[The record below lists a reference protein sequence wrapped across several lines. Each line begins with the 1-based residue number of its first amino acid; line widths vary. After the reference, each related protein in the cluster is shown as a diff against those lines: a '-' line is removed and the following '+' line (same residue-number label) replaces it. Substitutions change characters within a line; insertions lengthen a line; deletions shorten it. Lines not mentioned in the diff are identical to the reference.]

1 MSRLSA
7 WPALAAA
14 RRRGVPR
21 VPFLLG
27 DTLVGSVAVAHLSA
41 LRAWPLWLQ
50 VDEQQV
56 RVAAADPSLAMAAI
70 NIALRRQG
78 LIPAWRDETFSVVTE
93 MGVAP
98 LARIERASA
107 RFWGT
112 LTFGAHANGYI
123 ADGAGRPTHLWIARR
138 SPRKAT
144 DPGKLDNLIGGGVA
158 MGQTPRQALVREGW
172 EEAGLGA
179 ELMAT
184 ARAIGVL
191 RLDRDV
197 HEGLQREDL
206 HTFDLQ
212 LSPTV
217 QPLNQD
223 GEVAAFEC
231 MPVRQALKK
240 ATGSG
245 MTVDAAL
252 VTLDFARRHGLL
264 GPTLTDLLA
273 PFACRPARPAA
284 SQDKA

>member
-1 MSRLSA
+1 MGGLSA

-14 RRRGVPR
+14 RRRDVHR

-27 DTLVGSVAVAHLSA
+27 DTPVGSVAVAHLSA
-41 LRAWPLWLQ
+41 LRAWPQWLQ

-56 RVAAADPSLAMAAI
+56 RLAAADPSLALAAI
-70 NIALRRQG
+70 NAALRRQG

-93 MGVAP
+93 LGAAP

-172 EEAGLGA
+172 EEAGLAA
-179 ELMAT
+179 ELTAT
-184 ARAIGVL
+184 ARAVGL
-191 RLDRDV
+191 LHLNRDV

-206 HTFDLQ
+206 HAFDLQ

-223 GEVAAFEC
+223 GEVVAFEC
-231 MPVRQALKK
+231 MPVRQALQQ
-240 ATGSG
+240 ASGSG

-264 GPTLTDLLA
+264 EPALADLLA
-273 PFACRPARPAA
+273 PFSCRPARPAG

>member
-1 MSRLSA
+1 MGGPST

-14 RRRGVPR
+14 SRRDVPR
-21 VPFLLG
+21 VRFLLG
-27 DTLVGSVAVAHLSA
+27 DTPVGSVAAAHLSA
-41 LRAWPLWLQ
+41 LRAWPQWLQ
-50 VDEQQV
+50 ADEHRV
-56 RVAAADPSLAMAAI
+56 RLAAPDVSHALAVI
-70 NIALRRQG
+70 NTALRRQG

-93 MGVAP
+93 LGAAP

-112 LTFGAHANGYI
+112 LTFGAHANGYL
-123 ADGAGRPTHLWIARR
+123 ADGDGRPTHLWIAHR
-138 SPRKAT
+138 SLRKAT

-158 MGQTPRQALVREGW
+158 MGQTPWQALVREGW

-179 ELMAT
+179 DLMAT
-184 ARAIGVL
+184 ARAVGVL

-197 HEGLQREDL
+197 HEGRQREDL
-206 HTFDLQ
+206 HAFDLQ
-212 LSPTV
+212 LSPAV
-217 QPLNQD
+217 RPLNQD

-231 MPVRQALKK
+231 MPLQQALQQ

-252 VTLDFARRHGLL
+252 VTLDFALRHGLL
-264 GPTLTDLLA
+264 EPALADLLA
-273 PFACRPARPAA
+273 PFACRPARPAE